1 MVLQPHWLIKSSH
14 FDENTNPI
22 YVKVYAFI
30 ADMDIIEYQNT
41 LSTSDPPWR
50 RKQRTVDIYV
60 SKAATKTENSVIL
73 QALAMEKLD
82 LNKSHL
88 HINI

>member
-41 LSTSDPPWR
+41 LSTSDPP
-50 RKQRTVDIYV
+50 
-60 SKAATKTENSVIL
+60 
-73 QALAMEKLD
+73 
-82 LNKSHL
+82 
-88 HINI
+88 